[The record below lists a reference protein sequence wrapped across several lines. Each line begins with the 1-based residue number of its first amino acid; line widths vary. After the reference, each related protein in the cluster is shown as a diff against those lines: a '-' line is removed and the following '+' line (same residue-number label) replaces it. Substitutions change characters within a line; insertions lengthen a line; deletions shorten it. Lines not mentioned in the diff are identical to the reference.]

1 MGQPRRTVRFHLA
14 AVAAVLALVAT
25 ACGSGDG
32 SGTDAEAA
40 GPQTLEVALSEWAI
54 TPDMIHAASGSD
66 LVFQVTNA
74 GGAEHNFAVMAP
86 SGQLVTPSIP
96 AGGAGTLEVPAL
108 EPGNYDFLCT
118 ISGHAQLGMKGTLMI
133 SADGADMT
141 VSAGGDAA
149 AAGGS
154 AISSHGMT
162 LQEMLEGHAQGVQ
175 SFPAETQAMGNQIL
189 EPVIEDGWKVFTIV
203 ASQVQWETKPGVFV
217 EAMAYNGT
225 VPGPELRVQP
235 GDRVRIVLEN
245 QMSEPTVM
253 HFHGLTVPNAMDGV
267 PYITQ
272 DPVMPGEFFTYEF
285 TIVDPPGMY
294 VYHSHFNST
303 IQVERG
309 QYGALIVEP
318 RDGTWD
324 YPSVTWDENG
334 AMTLGPPPAIASEYT
349 MFLGDGPLGYTL
361 NGKEFPATTPIVGA
375 LGDWVLIHMANDG
388 SMLHP
393 MHMHGY
399 HFLVVNA
406 DGFPLPQPY
415 LADTI
420 VVAPGQRF
428 DVLVRLD
435 QPGVWAFHC
444 HILPH
449 VEGPEGMYGMVTA
462 VIAQ

>member
-1 MGQPRRTVRFHLA
+1 MERPRRIGRIPVAA
-14 AVAAVLALVAT
+14 AVAAFALVAT
-25 ACGSGDG
+25 ACGSGD
-32 SGTDAEAA
+32 DAGIEAA
-40 GPQTLEVALSEWAI
+40 ATGPTTVEVTVSEWALS
-54 TPDMIHAASGSD
+54 PDMIHVPAGSD
-66 LVFQVTNA
+66 LVFEIANV
-74 GGAEHNFAVMAP
+74 GGAEHNFAVITPA
-86 SGQLVTPSIP
+86 GQLVTPGIP
-96 AGGAGTLEVPAL
+96 AGGAATLDVPAL
-108 EPGNYDFLCT
+108 EAGTYDLLCT
-118 ISGHAQLGMKGTLMI
+118 VSGHAEQGMRATLMV
-133 SADGADMT
+133 SADADASMT
-141 VSAGGDAA
+141 VGDGGATASGGAG
-149 AAGGS
+149 AG
-154 AISSHGMT
+154 SHGMSV
-162 LQEMLEGHAQGVQ
+162 QEMLEGHAVGVQ
-175 SFPAETQAMGNQIL
+175 AFPAETQALGNQIL
-189 EPVIEDGWKVFTIV
+189 EPVIEDGWKVFSIT
-203 ASQVQWETKPGVFV
+203 ASQVQWETKPGVFI

-235 GDRVRIVLEN
+235 GDKVRIVLEN
-245 QMSEPTVM
+245 QMSEPTVL

-285 TIVDPPGMY
+285 EIVDPPGMY
-294 VYHSHFNST
+294 VYHAHFNST

-309 QYGALIVEP
+309 LYGSLIVEP

-324 YPSVTWDENG
+324 YPSVTWDEAG
-334 AMTLGPPPAIASEYT
+334 RITFGPPPVIASEYT

-375 LGDWVLIHMANDG
+375 VDDWVLIHMANDG

-399 HFLVVNA
+399 HFLVVSA
-406 DGFPLPQPY
+406 DGFPLAQPY

-420 VVAPGQRF
+420 VVGPGQRY
-428 DVLVRLD
+428 DVLVKLD

-449 VEGPEGMYGMVTA
+449 VEGPQGMYGMVTA